1 MPDHPHTLNPREET
15 RKSQRDILDLLTESE
30 ARSALWT
37 VDELALEMEDPCVS
51 DSVEALH
58 RAGLI
63 HRTADGFIF
72 ASRAAVRHTQLV
84 GYVV

>member
-1 MPDHPHTLNPREET
+1 MPDQPRTLNPREET
-15 RKSQRDILDLLTESE
+15 RQSQRDILDLLTESE
-30 ARSALWT
+30 ASSALWT
-37 VDELALEMEDPCVS
+37 VDELAREMEDPCVG
-51 DSVEALH
+51 DSVDALH
-58 RAGLI
+58 RAGLV

>member
-1 MPDHPHTLNPREET
+1 MPDQPPALNPREAV
-15 RKSQRDILDLLTESE
+15 RQSQRDILDLLTELEVGS
-30 ARSALWT
+30 SLWT
-37 VDELALEMEDPCVS
+37 LDELVREMEDPCVG
-51 DSVEALH
+51 DSVNALH

-84 GYVV
+84 GHVV